1 MMKLL
6 RSVLGLILIIPAFG
20 TSPAAGATAGPGPT
34 LEIPAEIVVPGPKI
48 TMADLGRLSGAGEA
62 ELRFL
67 QGIGLGMA
75 PPPGAE
81 RVFNRSYL
89 EFVLR
94 QHPQRQELR
103 LKMGEKVV
111 VRIESFHIKGSEL
124 AAVIEGLLPP
134 KPPGVTRQWVE
145 YRNLP
150 EELWLAK
157 GDWKVEA
164 ASVGKIPELGRTLF
178 KVKLSNGA
186 ASKEMNIAAVIKKT
200 ALVYRVIRNIPFHT
214 GLNPADFE
222 KAEVTLVN
230 GKEYVGDFPEGYR
243 NIRAFRSGQILE
255 DGAIQPVPLVQK
267 GMEVTV
273 LARGNGV
280 EISLRGIAK
289 KDGWLGDRIVLA
301 NPVSKKEF
309 KGRVTG
315 KSCVEVAIE

>member
-1 MMKLL
+1 MMMKLF
-6 RSVLGLILIIPAFG
+6 RIVLGLIFIIPVFVNA
-20 TSPAAGATAGPGPT
+20 PAAAAAAGPT
-34 LEIPAEIVVPGPKI
+34 LEIPAAIVISGPKI
-48 TMADLGRLSGAGEA
+48 TMAELGSLRGAGEA

-75 PPPGAE
+75 PPPGEE

-94 QHPQRQELR
+94 QYPHRQELR

-111 VRIESFHIKGSEL
+111 VRTESFHIKGPEL

-134 KPPGVTRQWVE
+134 KPPGVIRQWVE

-157 GDWKVEA
+157 GDWKVDA
-164 ASVGKIPELGRTLF
+164 AVVGKIPKLGKVLF
-178 KVKLSNGA
+178 KLKLSNGA
-186 ASKEMNIAAVIKKT
+186 AIKEINIAAVIRKT
-200 ALVYRVIRNIPFHT
+200 ALVYRAIRNIPVHT
-214 GLNPADFE
+214 SLNPADFE

-230 GKEYVGDFPEGYR
+230 GEEYVGDFPNGFR
-243 NIRAFRSGQILE
+243 NIRAFRNGRILAN
-255 DGAIQPVPLVQK
+255 GLIQPVPLVQK
-267 GMEVTV
+267 GMVVTV
-273 LARGNGV
+273 SVRGNGV
-280 EISLRGIAK
+280 KITLGGIAK
-289 KDGWLGDRIVLA
+289 KDGWLGETIVLV

-315 KSCVEVAIE
+315 KSCVEVTVK